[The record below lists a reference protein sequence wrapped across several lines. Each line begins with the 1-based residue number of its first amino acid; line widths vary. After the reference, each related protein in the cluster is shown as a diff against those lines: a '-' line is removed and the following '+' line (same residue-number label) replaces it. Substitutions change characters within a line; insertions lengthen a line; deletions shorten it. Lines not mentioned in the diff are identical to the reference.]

1 MKAAVYYHPDFA
13 EKGYFILRDRVK
25 PGFDALQDLIK
36 QGKIRHH
43 LPILNQEIEELL
55 MDTHSPEHIASVQAE
70 GEHYIALLSAAG
82 VVQAAEQLALRQ
94 VDFAFCFVG
103 AAGHH
108 ASPDSYWGFC
118 FYNDAVMAVK
128 KLRQLGLEKIMIID
142 VDPHFGDGT
151 RKFLGL
157 DPNIIHINFFGNSGV
172 RKSDA
177 RLQNYDIPVPAYGDK
192 SFLEEMDRVFALS
205 NWDFELLIVIFG
217 HDSHAKDYGNC
228 KLSFDAYPLMAQK
241 IKAVAGSRPVL
252 FILSGGENPDVARV
266 VIPSVI
272 KVFLEEN

>member
-128 KLRQLGLEKIMIID
+128 
-142 VDPHFGDGT
+142 
-151 RKFLGL
+151 
-157 DPNIIHINFFGNSGV
+157 N
-172 RKSDA
+172 
-177 RLQNYDIPVPAYGDK
+177 
-192 SFLEEMDRVFALS
+192 
-205 NWDFELLIVIFG
+205 
-217 HDSHAKDYGNC
+217 YGN
-228 KLSFDAYPLMAQK
+228 
-241 IKAVAGSRPVL
+241 
-252 FILSGGENPDVARV
+252 
-266 VIPSVI
+266 
-272 KVFLEEN
+272 